1 MKKDALEIAQ
11 PQSLQCLAVEQLAG
25 HIESVRQIQAQVMR
39 KDHHYGTIPGCG
51 DKPTLFK
58 AGAELVLMTFQIH
71 LTDIVVE
78 DLSTDDEIR
87 YRVKTVGATP
97 DGVVRGIGIGEAS
110 TSEEKYK
117 WRRSV
122 SDAEYD
128 QTPASRRRE
137 KHGYDRKK
145 RQAYTTKQVRTNPAD
160 SANTILKMAKKRSYV
175 DLTLTATAA
184 SEVFTQDVEDQPLA
198 RRGTPPPKSRPAD
211 LTGGF
216 QDNKPAENLAC
227 GKVEA
232 VTEERTGTGGN
243 GPWTLW
249 GIWVNGEVHKT
260 FKDEMAERA
269 RAAEADGRGVE
280 IAFEVSN
287 YGRDALSLDLAPMD
301 GPPPSTDASGQEPPD
316 DEDPPPHGDDEIP
329 F

>member
-1 MKKDALEIAQ
+1 MKKDAIEIAT

-25 HIESVRQIQAQVMR
+25 HIESVRQIQRQVMR

-78 DLSTDDEIR
+78 DLSTEDEIR
-87 YRVKTVGATP
+87 YRVKTIGSTP
-97 DGVVRGIGIGEAS
+97 DGVIRGIGIGEAS
-110 TSEEKYK
+110 TNEEKYK

-122 SDAEYD
+122 SDAEWD

-137 KHGYDRKK
+137 KHGYNRKS
-145 RQAYTTKQVRTNPAD
+145 REAYTTKQVRTNPAD

-184 SEVFTQDVEDQPLA
+184 SEVFTQDVEDAPA
-198 RRGTPPPKSRPAD
+198 HRRGTPPPSSRPAD
-211 LTGGF
+211 ITGGF
-216 QDNKPAENLAC
+216 EDDKPAENLAI
-227 GKVEA
+227 GKVES
-232 VTEERTGTGGN
+232 VTTERTGSGDR

-249 GIWVNGEVHKT
+249 GIWVGGEVHKT
-260 FKDEMAERA
+260 FKDELAERA
-269 RAAEADGRGVE
+269 RAAEADGREVE
-280 IAFEVSN
+280 IAFKVGK
-287 YGRDALSLDLAPMD
+287 YGRDALDMSFA
-301 GPPPSTDASGQEPPD
+301 GPPPTTDASGQEPPPHD
-316 DEDPPPHGDDEIP
+316 DGDIP